1 MKKRKFSLAE
11 TYLQR
16 IKEAGEYDTLRNA
29 QVDPE
34 QSAVDP
40 EADEEARVVLLIH
53 KLEQLPDV
61 IQQLQNLNLLSSK
74 YKAIQEF
81 ANLLGIKP
89 NEFDAVMQQARIQST
104 I

>member
-16 IKEAGEYDTLRNA
+16 IKEAEEYDTLRNA
-29 QVDPE
+29 QVD
-34 QSAVDP
+34 QAGTAVDP
-40 EADEEARVVLLIH
+40 AAEEESRVVLLINQ
-53 KLEQLPDV
+53 LEQLPEV
-61 IQQLQNLNLLSSK
+61 VQELQNLNLLSSK

-89 NEFDAVMQQARIQST
+89 NEFDAAMQQARIQST